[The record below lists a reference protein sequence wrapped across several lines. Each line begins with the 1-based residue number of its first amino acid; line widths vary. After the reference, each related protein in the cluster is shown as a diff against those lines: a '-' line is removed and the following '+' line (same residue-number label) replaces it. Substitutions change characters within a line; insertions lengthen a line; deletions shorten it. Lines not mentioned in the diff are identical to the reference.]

1 MKKQQVYIFLVLTI
15 CIGLIA
21 CIKQAPQIPANK
33 GNAGDQNIATM
44 LDINKTLAAREDSI
58 LQEYAKTK
66 PDFKK
71 SELGFWYKINDLNT
85 NPLLKKNDSFRCKI
99 NIFLLNGKEIQA
111 DEKVIVLGKKQL
123 VRGLE
128 EGLKLMRRGESAT
141 FIIPW
146 YLAYGMK
153 GDENSIPPY
162 TSLIYQIEVLK

>member
-1 MKKQQVYIFLVLTI
+1 MKKQQIYIFLVLSI
-15 CIGLIA
+15 CIGLMA
-21 CIKQAPQIPANK
+21 CTKQAPQIPANK
-33 GNAGDQNIATM
+33 GNADDQNAATL
-44 LDINKTLAAREDSI
+44 LDINKTLTVREDSI
-58 LQEYAKTK
+58 LQEYAKAK

-71 SELGFWYKINDLNT
+71 SELGFWYKINNLNA

-99 NIFLLNGKEIQA
+99 DIFLLNGRRIQA

-123 VRGLE
+123 IRGLE

-141 FIIPW
+141 FIFPW

-153 GDENSIPPY
+153 GDDKLIPSY